1 MSNHNVFLMKQKVS
15 EIIDRVCPSIQADG
29 GDIELVDVDEN
40 GVVTIL
46 LEKTTV
52 PVTFSTFIREFKIRP
67 ECACGRCSIIPK
79 IIRDGVESLLKK
91 EILEVTKVES
101 VKQ

>member
-1 MSNHNVFLMKQKVS
+1 MMKQKVA
-15 EIIDRVCPSIQADG
+15 EIIGRVRPSIQADG

-46 LEKTTV
+46 LEKTTA
-52 PVTFSTFIREFKIRP
+52 PVTFSTFIRDFKIRP
-67 ECACGRCSIIPK
+67 ECACGRCSITPK

-91 EILEVTKVES
+91 EIPEITKVES